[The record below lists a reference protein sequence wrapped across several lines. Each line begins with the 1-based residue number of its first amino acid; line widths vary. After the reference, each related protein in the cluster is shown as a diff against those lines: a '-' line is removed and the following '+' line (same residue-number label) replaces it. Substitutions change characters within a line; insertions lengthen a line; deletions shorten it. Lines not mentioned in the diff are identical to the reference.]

1 MKLADIIEILS
12 KRFLNYKIHELEKYN
27 AENINVNFF
36 QYIDIIG
43 DMEAPTYG
51 ELAQKLNLSKPAITA
66 IVNKLIK
73 QNLVYKEQSMTDKR
87 TFYIKLTKNG
97 LKIFNSCRLAHND
110 LEKYIAENSQK
121 RNTNSLY
128 IYYVWLLSKNE
139 NFLFKIYKNS

>member
-73 QNLVYKEQSMTDKR
+73 QNLVYKDQSMTDKR
-87 TFYIKLTKNG
+87 TFHIKLTKSG
-97 LKIFNSCRLAHND
+97 LEIFNSCRLAHND
-110 LEKYIAENSQK
+110 LEKYIAEKLTEDEYKQ
-121 RNTNSLY
+121 L
-128 IYYVWLLSKNE
+128 VHLLCLVIE
-139 NFLFKIYKNS
+139 

>member
-36 QYIDIIG
+36 QYIDVIG

-97 LKIFNSCRLAHND
+97 LKIVNSCRLAHNA
-110 LEKYIAENSQK
+110 LEKYIAEKPTQEEYK
-121 RNTNSLY
+121 PLVH
-128 IYYVWLLSKNE
+128 ILWLVIE
-139 NFLFKIYKNS
+139 

>member
-27 AENINVNFF
+27 VENINISFF

-43 DMEAPTYG
+43 DIEAPTYG

-87 TFYIKLTKNG
+87 TYHIKLTKNG
-97 LKIFNSCRLAHND
+97 FDIYNSCRLAHND
-110 LEKYIAENSQK
+110 LEKYIAEKLTDEEYKQ
-121 RNTNSLY
+121 L
-128 IYYVWLLSKNE
+128 VHLLCLVVE
-139 NFLFKIYKNS
+139 

>member
-12 KRFLNYKIHELEKYN
+12 TRFLNYKICELEKYN
-27 AENINVNFF
+27 AQNISVNFF

-43 DMEAPTYG
+43 NMGTPTYG
-51 ELAQKLNLSKPAITA
+51 ELAQELNLSKPAITA

-97 LKIFNSCRLAHND
+97 LEIFNSCRMAHND
-110 LEKYIAENSQK
+110 LEKYIAEKLTEDEYNQ
-121 RNTNSLY
+121 L
-128 IYYVWLLSKNE
+128 VHLLCLVIE
-139 NFLFKIYKNS
+139 

>member
-12 KRFLNYKIHELEKYN
+12 KRFLNYKIHELEKYH

-110 LEKYIAENSQK
+110 LEKYIAEKLTEEEYKQ
-121 RNTNSLY
+121 L
-128 IYYVWLLSKNE
+128 VHLLCLVIE
-139 NFLFKIYKNS
+139 

>member
-27 AENINVNFF
+27 VENINVNFF

-73 QNLVYKEQSMTDKR
+73 QNLVYKDQSMTDKR

-97 LKIFNSCRLAHND
+97 LEIFNSCRLAHND
-110 LEKYIAENSQK
+110 LEKYIAEKLTEEEYKQ
-121 RNTNSLY
+121 L
-128 IYYVWLLSKNE
+128 VHLLCLVIE
-139 NFLFKIYKNS
+139 

>member
-27 AENINVNFF
+27 AENINVNCF
-36 QYIDIIG
+36 QYIDVIG
-43 DMEAPTYG
+43 DMESPTYG

-110 LEKYIAENSQK
+110 LEKYIAEKLTEEEYKQ
-121 RNTNSLY
+121 L
-128 IYYVWLLSKNE
+128 VHLLCLVIE
-139 NFLFKIYKNS
+139 

>member
-66 IVNKLIK
+66 IVNKLMGLSKI
-73 QNLVYKEQSMTDKR
+73 LSVLFLSSI
-87 TFYIKLTKNG
+87 FIYIK
-97 LKIFNSCRLAHND
+97 
-110 LEKYIAENSQK
+110 
-121 RNTNSLY
+121 
-128 IYYVWLLSKNE
+128 
-139 NFLFKIYKNS
+139 

>member
-12 KRFLNYKIHELEKYN
+12 KRFLNYKIHELKKYN
-27 AENINVNFF
+27 AENINVNIF

-110 LEKYIAENSQK
+110 LEKYIAEKLTEEEYKQ
-121 RNTNSLY
+121 L
-128 IYYVWLLSKNE
+128 VHLLCLVIE
-139 NFLFKIYKNS
+139 